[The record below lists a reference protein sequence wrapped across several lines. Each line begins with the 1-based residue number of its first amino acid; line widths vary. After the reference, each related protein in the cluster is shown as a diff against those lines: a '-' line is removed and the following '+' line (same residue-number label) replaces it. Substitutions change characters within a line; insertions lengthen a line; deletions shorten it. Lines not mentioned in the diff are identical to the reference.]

1 MLQIRNLLRYL
12 VAIGLNIFI
21 MMALHSYINFVL
33 LTGLLVF
40 PIYSIY
46 GTRKAGRSLQVHLRA
61 PQEPMAK
68 NEEFFVYIDVDN
80 PTWFPLVN
88 ATLPLQIDNT
98 FYKNWGQHE
107 LNIPVRAHQTTS
119 VSYPVVMEQCGRFRM
134 YTDHLICMDLLGI
147 YAVKCFV
154 EQKTECMILPKG
166 QEREQEAGLLY
177 QKGVSEAMESRE
189 KGYDFSDISGI
200 REYIP
205 GDKLQNIHWK
215 LSTKKDELMVKERV
229 SVSAMQLHVL
239 VELMNDPQMQL
250 ESILAL
256 TDSVTRAFVRQNLPF
271 TVHYYSVKKGGLQEM
286 YIGNEEERKQWM
298 MMMLYDVCYEKEQ
311 KAQELFQKEYPSIG
325 QFLYIGPNVEGIQSQ
340 DMISGGHNTVAILL

>member
-1 MLQIRNLLRYL
+1 MLQIRNILRYL

-33 LTGLLVF
+33 LIGLLVF

-46 GTRKAGRSLQVHLRA
+46 GTRKAGSSLKVHLHA
-61 PQEPMAK
+61 PQEAMTK
-68 NEEFFVYIDVDN
+68 NEDFLVYIEIDN

-88 ATLPLQIDNT
+88 VTLSLQIDNT
-98 FYKNWGQHE
+98 FYKNWGQHK
-107 LNIPVRAHQTTS
+107 LNIPVRAHRTTS

-134 YTDHLICMDLLGI
+134 QADRLTCMDLLGI
-147 YAVKCFV
+147 YSVNISV
-154 EQKTECMILPKG
+154 DRETECMILPKG
-166 QEREQEAGLLY
+166 EEREQEAGLLY
-177 QKGVSEAMESRE
+177 QKGVAEAMESRE

-215 LSTKKDELMVKERV
+215 LSSKKDELMVKERV

-239 VELMNDPQMQL
+239 VELVNDPQMQL
-250 ESILAL
+250 ESILEL

-271 TVHYYSVKKGGLQEM
+271 TVHYYSVKRGGLQEM

-311 KAQELFQKEYPSIG
+311 RAQELFQKEYPSIG
-325 QFLYIGPNVEGIQSQ
+325 QFLYIGPNADGIQSQ
-340 DMISGGHNTVAILL
+340 DMILGGHNTAAILL

>member
-33 LTGLLVF
+33 LIGLLVF

-134 YTDHLICMDLLGI
+134 YTD
-147 YAVKCFV
+147 
-154 EQKTECMILPKG
+154 T
-166 QEREQEAGLLY
+166 
-177 QKGVSEAMESRE
+177 
-189 KGYDFSDISGI
+189 
-200 REYIP
+200 
-205 GDKLQNIHWK
+205 
-215 LSTKKDELMVKERV
+215 
-229 SVSAMQLHVL
+229 
-239 VELMNDPQMQL
+239 
-250 ESILAL
+250 
-256 TDSVTRAFVRQNLPF
+256 
-271 TVHYYSVKKGGLQEM
+271 
-286 YIGNEEERKQWM
+286 
-298 MMMLYDVCYEKEQ
+298 
-311 KAQELFQKEYPSIG
+311 
-325 QFLYIGPNVEGIQSQ
+325 
-340 DMISGGHNTVAILL
+340 